1 MRRNK
6 KEPPK
11 GAPMWMTTFSD
22 LMTLI
27 LVFFVL
33 LFAFS
38 ELDAK
43 KFRAFLESFTN
54 NAPFE
59 YNQSIIEFDTQ
70 GKMVRG
76 EEVKEEPND
85 QTGLPKSVTDQE
97 IQRRNQEQLDEIT
110 QKVQEFLREHQLE
123 MKVQATR
130 TPLGVELVLQDGLLF
145 RSGEAEILPNGI
157 PFLGKLAELFQTLPN
172 EIIVEGHTDN
182 QPISN
187 LVFPS
192 NWELSAARS
201 SRVVR
206 FFIERHGLKP
216 DRFVSMGYADTKPI
230 TSNGTPEGR
239 QKNRRVVIAI
249 ASLEQ

>member
-1 MRRNK
+1 MRRK
-6 KEPPK
+6 KKDPPK

-85 QTGLPKSVTDQE
+85 QTGQATSVSEQQ
-97 IQRRNQEQLDEIT
+97 IQKRNQEQLDEIT
-110 QKVQEFLREHQLE
+110 KKVQEFLKENQLE
-123 MKVQATR
+123 TNVQASR
-130 TPLGVELVLQDGLLF
+130 TPLGVELILQDGLLF
-145 RSGEAEILPNGI
+145 RSGEAEILPNGV
-157 PFLGKLAELFQTLPN
+157 PFLNKLAELFQTLPN
-172 EIIVEGHTDN
+172 QIIVEGHTDN

-206 FFIERHGLKP
+206 FFIERHKLKP
-216 DRFVSMGYADTKPI
+216 DRFVAMGYADTRPV
-230 TSNGTPEGR
+230 TGNGTPEGR

-249 ASLEQ
+249 AGLEK